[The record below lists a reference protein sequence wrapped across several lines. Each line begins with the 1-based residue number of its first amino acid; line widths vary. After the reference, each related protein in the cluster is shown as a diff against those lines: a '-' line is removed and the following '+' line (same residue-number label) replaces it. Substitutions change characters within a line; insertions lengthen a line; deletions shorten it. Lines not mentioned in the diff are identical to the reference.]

1 MRSRSQSAEKS
12 VNSEA
17 RSVRKSVDNETQSCE
32 KTVNNRAQSS
42 EKSMKDRMR
51 GAEGGIKSGTFIT
64 FGKKPAR
71 KGRLALTLSLSVFV
85 FIINTV
91 ALLFAIALVYSLTR
105 LGVIDMSSGQM
116 GLSAVLTVISLTSL
130 VLGFL
135 LTVFTGKIPLRPVNS
150 LVDQLNR
157 LAGGDFGARLNFGK
171 TISSHP
177 TFQQIET
184 SFNRAAEELEH
195 TEMLRSNFIN
205 NFSHEFKTP
214 IVSIAGF
221 AKLLRRGNLTEE
233 QRGEYLTVIEEESL
247 RLSALANNVL
257 SLTRVENQT
266 ILTDITEF
274 NLSEQIRSAVLLLAD
289 KWTAAEL
296 NMDLCFSEC
305 IVRAS
310 EELLKQVWINLLDNA
325 IKFSPRGGTVTVTLS
340 DGGDTV
346 TVSVTNS
353 GSEIPPESI
362 AYIFNKFYQADESH
376 SSEGNGIGLAIVK
389 RVCELHGGAVSAESG
404 DGKTTFTVILSK
416 RETPFKS

>member
-1 MRSRSQSAEKS
+1 MK
-12 VNSEA
+12 
-17 RSVRKSVDNETQSCE
+17 KK
-32 KTVNNRAQSS
+32 KT
-42 EKSMKDRMR
+42 
-51 GAEGGIKSGTFIT
+51 
-64 FGKKPAR
+64 AR
-71 KGRLALTLSLSVFV
+71 KGRLALTLSLSIFV

-91 ALLFAIALVYSLTR
+91 ALLFAIALVYCLTR
-105 LGVIDMSSGQM
+105 LGAIDMSSGQM

-135 LTVFTGKIPLRPVNS
+135 LTVFTSKIPLRPVNS

-157 LAGGDFGARLNFGK
+157 LAEGDFGARLHFGR
-171 TISSHP
+171 TTSSHP

-233 QRGEYLTVIEEESL
+233 QRAEYLSVIEEESL

-266 ILTDITEF
+266 ILTDISEF
-274 NLSEQIRSAVLLLAD
+274 NLSEQIRGAVLLLAD
-289 KWTAAEL
+289 KWTAKDL
-296 NMDLCFSEC
+296 NIDLGFGEC
-305 IVRAS
+305 LVRAN

-325 IKFSPRGGTVTVTLS
+325 VKFSPQNGTVTVELTETDNS
-340 DGGDTV
+340 V
-346 TVSVTNS
+346 TVAVTNS
-353 GSEIPPESI
+353 GRDIPPESL
-362 AYIFNKFYQADESH
+362 AHIFNKFYQADESH

-389 RVCELHGGAVSAESG
+389 RVCELHGGSVDASSSG
-404 DGKTTFTVILSK
+404 GLTTFTVTLP
-416 RETPFKS
+416 RNADAQ